1 MKPRA
6 YSSDDF
12 EAVIQLWWDA
22 WHASSGYQHPEPIAE
37 WRRRWLNLE
46 SSHDIVVIEH
56 RNTVIAFAALNSQ
69 ACVLSQ
75 IFVAPDWRRK
85 GIGTQLMHW
94 VSSQCPYGFTLKT
107 AADNSK
113 SKAFYETLGMVQ
125 ISNSINDFNE
135 RREIEYSTQ

>member
-1 MKPRA
+1 MQLRA

-22 WHASSGYQHPEPIAE
+22 WHSSSGYRHPKSIDE
-37 WRRRWLNLE
+37 WKRRWLDLE

-56 RNTVIAFAALNSQ
+56 QNTVIAFAALNAQ

-75 IFVAPDWRRK
+75 IFVSPNWKRK

-94 VSSQCPYGFTLKT
+94 VNSQCPCGFTLKT
-107 AADNSK
+107 AADNPE
-113 SKAFYETLGMVQ
+113 SKAFYETLGMVETSQ
-125 ISNSINDFNE
+125 SVNDFNGRE
-135 RREIEYSTQ
+135 EIEYST